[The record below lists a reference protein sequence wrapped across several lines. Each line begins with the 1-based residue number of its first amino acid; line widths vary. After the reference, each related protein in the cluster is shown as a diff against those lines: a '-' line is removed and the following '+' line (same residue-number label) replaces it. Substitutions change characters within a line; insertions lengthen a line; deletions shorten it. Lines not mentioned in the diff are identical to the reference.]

1 MKIILST
8 IVLTSIAAGLWQNRE
23 LSRLHE
29 REEALVSIRKDNRV
43 PGKGAEDQSDTS
55 GPDRTEARK
64 TLDAKAFLR
73 KFEEVLEAK
82 RRPTDE
88 ERTAFGDALMSASP
102 RELKALADELRR
114 NSTLPQELKNSLF
127 SAIAPRLAESYPE
140 LAAGIAVESR
150 DSDAFEA
157 VMHTWLLSKPDAA
170 ASWLKEEMAKVPT
183 SPLASIEG
191 ANPEALAMAAEL
203 IADDADGGGVT
214 RFMAALGEQ
223 REQALEI
230 VVTSTKPDV
239 LAGIMNRISRDSGS
253 PEKERLKL
261 IGSTLGRHPD
271 PEVGRQVLLD
281 AKLPPAQFIQAAAI
295 VVRDADPSTMRST
308 LDWFLSAAPDSPERA
323 AALEKIRLRWAAR
336 APAEAEAYYRE
347 KNLPV
352 AGP

>member
-8 IVLTSIAAGLWQNRE
+8 IVLTCIAAGLWQNRE

-29 REEALVSIRKDNRV
+29 REEALVSIRKDTRV
-43 PGKGAEDQSDTS
+43 PGKATEDQSGAS

-64 TLDAKAFLR
+64 TLDAKAFVR
-73 KFEEVLEAK
+73 KFEELLEAK
-82 RRPTDE
+82 RRPSDE
-88 ERTAFGDALMSASP
+88 ERMAFGDALMSASP
-102 RELKALADELRR
+102 KELKALADELRR

-170 ASWLKEEMAKVPT
+170 AGWLKEEMAKVPP

-191 ANPEALAMAAEL
+191 ANPEALAMAAQL

-230 VVTSTKPDV
+230 IVTSTKPDV

-281 AKLPPAQFIQAAAI
+281 TKLPAPQFIQAAT
-295 VVRDADPSTMRST
+295 VFMRNTDPTTMPAT
-308 LDWFLSAAPDSPERA
+308 LDWFLSATPDSPERA
-323 AALEKIRLRWAAR
+323 EALEKVRLRWAAR
-336 APAEAEAYYRE
+336 SPVEAEACFRE

-352 AGP
+352 AGQ